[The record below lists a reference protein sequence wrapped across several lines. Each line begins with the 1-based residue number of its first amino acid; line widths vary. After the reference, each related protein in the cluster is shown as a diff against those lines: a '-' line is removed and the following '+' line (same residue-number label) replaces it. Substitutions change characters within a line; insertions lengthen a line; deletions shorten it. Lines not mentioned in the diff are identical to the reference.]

1 MNRDKEVEAALKRPP
16 TEEPIDDES
25 LDDQDPVQHVRPARA
40 RTSADLLR
48 PPTVQRLPRSRSSLR
63 ARRAAVLATR
73 PGRSRHP
80 IRLPEAARPGRPTDR
95 EAAAVGG
102 RLGGRDRGL
111 DRGLPG
117 PCRPRRHKRRG
128 QQFAVACSQPLA
140 WLDRRRLRPA
150 ERERGRP
157 FADGH
162 ASTPRPVGTFQ
173 KYQVVAGDSVAKVA
187 TKFHLQKWEL
197 LLANPQIVNNVLKL
211 GSIIY
216 IPLPGQLTPSQLQ
229 AAPRP
234 ATSPRLRWLRPESVR
249 EVDVYRGV
257 V

>member
-48 PPTVQRLPRSRSSLR
+48 PPTVQRLPPLKVQPPGQ
-63 ARRAAVLATR
+63 ARRGPSYPAWEKPPTQYDYPRLRGRDDQRTVRPLLLVAGLVAVIVVLIVAFQALAGRGGTSAAVSSSPSHAASLS
-73 PGRSRHP
+73 PGL
-80 IRLPEAARPGRPTDR
+80 IA
-95 EAAAVGG
+95 GG
-102 RLGGRDRGL
+102 S
-111 DRGLPG
+111 
-117 PCRPRRHKRRG
+117 G
-128 QQFAVACSQPLA
+128 QPSASAVAPSPTA
-140 WLDRRRLRPA
+140 TP
-150 ERERGRP
+150 G
-157 FADGH
+157 
-162 ASTPRPVGTFQ
+162 TPRPVGTFQ

-216 IPLPGQLTPSQLQ
+216 IPLPGQLTPSP
-229 AAPRP
+229 AAGGASSGDQPS
-234 ATSPRLRWLRPESVR
+234 ASV
-249 EVDVYRGV
+249 VAP
-257 V
+257 